1 MLTALRR
8 VAGPL
13 ALAGMCLVG
22 GSYAAGA
29 ADPPDPSLPGPS
41 AVEIHDAEWSDARR
55 KRVLPVRIRVPNA
68 GGDALP
74 VVLFSHGLGGS
85 REGGGLWGEHW
96 ASHGYLVVHLQHPGS
111 DEALWKEPQ
120 GDAKSAKSALRSG
133 ATPGQFTARVQDV
146 RFALDEI
153 ARRRASGD
161 PVLARA
167 DLSRVGMSGHSFGS
181 VTTLAL
187 VGQRYVRAGAGEPLL
202 IEPRIRAAIA
212 FSPNA
217 RERAGDPATQFGSI
231 RLPVLMLT
239 GTRDGDVLGDGT
251 SPESRTKPFEYMPPP
266 GKVLAVFDDGDHMV
280 FGGHALRRAATARD
294 REIQS
299 DVKALTLAFWNAH
312 LRDDR
317 RALAWLQDGGARS
330 ILSKGDRY
338 ETKP

>member
-1 MLTALRR
+1 MIAALRR
-8 VAGPL
+8 VAGHL
-13 ALAGMCLVG
+13 AFAGMCLVG
-22 GSYAAGA
+22 GCHTAVAAE
-29 ADPPDPSLPGPS
+29 PVDPSLPGPHS
-41 AVEIHDAEWSDARR
+41 VATQDAEWPDARR
-55 KRVLPVRIRVPNA
+55 KRVLPVRIRVPKGEA
-68 GGDALP
+68 GALP

-85 REGGGLWGEHW
+85 REGGSLWGEHW
-96 ASHGYLVVHLQHPGS
+96 ASHGYLVIHLQHPGS
-111 DEALWKEPQ
+111 DESLWKAKQ
-120 GDAKSAKSALRSG
+120 GDANAAMDSLRSG
-133 ATPGQFTARVQDV
+133 ATPGQFTLRLEDV

-153 ARRRASGD
+153 ARRQAAGD
-161 PVLARA
+161 PVLGRA

-187 VGQRYVRAGAGEPLL
+187 VGQRFVRAGAGEPLL

-217 RERAGDPATQFGSI
+217 RQRAGDPATQFGSI

-251 SPESRTKPFEYMPPP
+251 TPEARTKPFEHMPPP
-266 GKVLAVFDDGDHMV
+266 GKVLAVFEGGDHGV
-280 FGGHALRRAATARD
+280 FGGHDMRRAVTARD
-294 REIQS
+294 REIRS

-312 LRDDR
+312 LRNEPR
-317 RALAWLQDGGARS
+317 SLTWLRDGGARS